1 MEDFISMSYGN
12 GGRKTSE
19 LIEKIMLPK
28 FKNEELSKL
37 GDGAVL
43 KINNSSIALST
54 DSFVIYP
61 YFFNGG
67 DIGKLSVCGTV
78 NDLLMC
84 GSKPK
89 YLSLALIIEEG
100 FKIDELDKIIVSIS
114 ETAKAVGVDI
124 VTGDTKVVERGHG
137 NGIYINTAGIG
148 EKIPGVELGKERIE
162 IGDVV
167 ITSGTFGNHGIS
179 ILCSR
184 EHYFDNSIKSDCTCL
199 NQVVLEIL
207 KYGKEIKILRD
218 PTRGGMATTLNEFC
232 ENTDF
237 SIELEESSIPVDKD
251 IQAACSLLGIDPL
264 YSANEGKVVAV
275 VSKKISK
282 AVLSDLRK
290 LESGKNA
297 AEIGTVTNVI
307 PGKVIL
313 KGQFNG
319 TKILDKLTFDML
331 PRIC

>member
-1 MEDFISMSYGN
+1 MEKFISMSYGN
-12 GGRKTSE
+12 GGKRTSE

-28 FKNEELSKL
+28 LKNDELSKL
-37 GDGAVL
+37 GDGAVI
-43 KINNSSIALST
+43 KINSHSIAFST

-67 DIGKLSVCGTV
+67 DVGKLSVCGTV

-100 FKIDELDKIIVSIS
+100 FKIEELEKIIASIS
-114 ETAKAVGVDI
+114 ETAKVAGVSI
-124 VTGDTKVVERGHG
+124 VTGDTKVVEKGHG
-137 NGIYINTAGIG
+137 SGIYINTAGIG
-148 EKIPGVELGKERIE
+148 EKIVGIELGKERIA
-162 IGDVV
+162 IGDIV
-167 ITSGTFGNHGIS
+167 ITSGTFGNHGVS
-179 ILCSR
+179 VLCSR
-184 EHYFDNSIKSDCTCL
+184 ENFLENSIISDCGCL
-199 NQVVLEIL
+199 NEVVSEIL

-218 PTRGGMATTLNEFC
+218 PTRGGIATTLNEFC
-232 ENTDF
+232 ENTSF
-237 SIELEESSIPVDKD
+237 SIEIEESCIPVDKD
-251 IQAACSLLGIDPL
+251 VQAACNLLGIDPL

-282 AVLSDLRK
+282 AVIRDLKK
-290 LESGKNA
+290 LKLGKNA
-297 AEIGTVTNVI
+297 AEIGTVTNTM

-313 KGQFNG
+313 NG
-319 TKILDKLTFDML
+319 RLNGRKILDKLTFDML